1 MSSTEIR
8 KFINLLESAHVD
20 PTQQL
25 LNEVFDS
32 ENIEESILDT
42 IKNKIKIWSA
52 KTTDAASILPALQDK
67 WHNTIEKI
75 RQALGTDIADKLES
89 TLSKKAG
96 SDWISNAGKVAA
108 ALAVATSLLSNPAG
122 AQDLATKLGLGI
134 VGGMQYAQTRPGYM
148 PHKDP
153 NVVYGQMSPEQAAQ
167 LHYQQQ
173 MQGQQIPQHVL
184 NALVGAALSQLL
196 YPQKI
201 K

>member
-8 KFINLLESAHVD
+8 KFINLLESTNID
-20 PTQQL
+20 PTHQL
-25 LNEVFDS
+25 LSEVFDTES
-32 ENIEESILDT
+32 IEENIIT
-42 IKNKIKIWSA
+42 NIKNKMKDLTSKIND
-52 KTTDAASILPALQDK
+52 TQSILPALQDK
-67 WHNTIEKI
+67 WQNVISKMRETLGKNTVDE
-75 RQALGTDIADKLES
+75 LES
-89 TLSKKAG
+89 VMSKKAG
-96 SDWISNAGKVAA
+96 SDWMSNAGKVAA
-108 ALAVATSLLSNPAG
+108 ALAVATSLLSNPAS
-122 AQDLATKLGLGI
+122 AQDLATRLGLGI